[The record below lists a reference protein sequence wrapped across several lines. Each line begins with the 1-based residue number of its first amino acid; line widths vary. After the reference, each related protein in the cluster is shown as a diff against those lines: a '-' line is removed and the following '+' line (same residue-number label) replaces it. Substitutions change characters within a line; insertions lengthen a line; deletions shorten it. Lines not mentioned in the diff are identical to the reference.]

1 MWQVQRPYMCQAR
14 HQWVRLDP
22 LSQAWNSRNYFLL
35 QATDSPNVSL
45 LRRTGSPNDALPEE
59 MSKDGR
65 NLALEGWKNYLR
77 TVLVDGDLRNHDGL
91 REIIELALDCGD
103 PEALLEVA
111 PYVRMQR
118 VGKRLQIEEPGE
130 LFREPKPSQLRGDCF
145 VGATKPNGYPAFLR
159 KDSFG
164 GRGHVQIG
172 GITGCGKSIMA
183 NFLTVQLASRGI
195 PTLVIDQTGQV
206 AEILLRHLRHALY
219 LDFDCY
225 RRNLLLGPKGVTQ
238 QKWLQIAGNHL
249 RHPLDLPPIMWRTL
263 LKKSAQILRRGRV
276 VTIPA
281 LIEAL
286 TSSDNSERGLLNR
299 LISLEDS
306 TGQTFKCEYGF
317 ELEKIFSHPSIFN
330 LHGVDHNLQRLIIF
344 DLLAFYMH
352 SHPALPKWQ
361 LRNVLVIHET
371 AEFVRKGRENRFFFK
386 AVRECR
392 NFGLGLVLLSQSV
405 HAADTAILSNIQTRC
420 LFSLTDERGVDAVKI
435 QLGLTM
441 QQRNV
446 LMNLPRRVM
455 LVKRPDLDP
464 FLVRV
469 PNLL

>member
-1 MWQVQRPYMCQAR
+1 
-14 HQWVRLDP
+14 
-22 LSQAWNSRNYFLL
+22 
-35 QATDSPNVSL
+35 
-45 LRRTGSPNDALPEE
+45 

-77 TVLVDGDLRNHDGL
+77 TVLVDGDLRNHPGL
-91 REIIELALDCGD
+91 REIIELALDSGD
-103 PEALLEVA
+103 PETLLEVA

-118 VGKRLQIEEPGE
+118 VGTRLQIEEPGE
-130 LFREPKPSQLRGDCF
+130 QFREPKPSQLRGDCF
-145 VGATKPNGYPAFLR
+145 VGTTKQNGHPTFLR
-159 KDSFG
+159 KESFG
-164 GRGHVQIG
+164 GTGHCQIAG
-172 GITGCGKSIMA
+172 PTGCGKSILA
-183 NFLTVQLASRGI
+183 NYLTVQLVSMKI

-206 AEILLRHLRHALY
+206 AEILLRHLADPLY

-225 RRNLLLGPKGVTQ
+225 RRNLLLGPKNTTQ

-249 RHPLDLPPIMWRTL
+249 RDALDLQPMMWRTL
-263 LKKSAQILRRGRV
+263 LKKSAQILRDGRIAN
-276 VTIPA
+276 IPR

-306 TGQTFKCEYGF
+306 GQTFRSDESF
-317 ELEKIFSHPSIFN
+317 ELHKIFRDHCIFN
-330 LHGVDHNLQRLIIF
+330 LHGVDHNLQRLITF

-352 SHPALPKWQ
+352 SQPALPKWQ
-361 LRNVLVIHET
+361 LKNVLVIHET

-392 NFGLGLVLLSQSV
+392 NFGLGLILLNQSPQ
-405 HAADTAILSNIQTRC
+405 AADTAILSNIQTRC
-420 LFSLTDERGVDAVKI
+420 LFSLPDERAVDTLTI

-455 LVKRPDLDP
+455 LVSRPDLDP